1 MLAGP
6 TCINAKVQS
15 GKVHL
20 SGVKTESTLVKFAV
34 PPSSSVELDVTIN
47 SYGMY
52 IDEKDLRI
60 RIYVDDEWPS
70 VRHETMCTKKITY
83 SLRSVPV
90 IMEYVGTVH
99 DDRRVKTNGNL
110 VEMYASRVIV
120 ELDNPPPRLPSDHV
134 HAAGKTRHQ
143 LARSDRSRY
152 YYFVI
157 DDCSLEER
165 YNDNKIPDM
174 TYTASVKVARWGYH
188 HDHEGMIYSEH
199 LPADEDGI
207 RPLLYVTILFSSALL
222 LLLLRSMVQTTSTGE
237 VHVAILIV
245 MAACITNGLSAVCEL
260 LHMNI
265 FSING
270 IGNYS
275 LDALSSHFEALSDSM
290 VSLILLSIGG
300 GWTLPSDVGGSGL
313 GGGLNSSSTTNNKLI
328 INPAGSLLNLVTS
341 GGAGGDG
348 AGGISDRSGGIVAI
362 LIIAIHAILAQ
373 WGRTFDDD
381 FDTYHALEHPPGKAL
396 MILRFV
402 LGLIFITGVGAVRS
416 GSHGRCPPSLL
427 SFLTKFA
434 LVGLSYFASLPGVS
448 MFVGSAL
455 PYHRRHQALHYGA
468 ALVQSCSLA
477 SLTWLFVG
485 GDDASA
491 YHRLSK
497 VGKKRDGVV
506 GADMADA
513 TTTTTNGGTKARPK
527 MWKFGKTK
535 IRLD

>member
-1 MLAGP
+1 
-6 TCINAKVQS
+6 
-15 GKVHL
+15 
-20 SGVKTESTLVKFAV
+20 
-34 PPSSSVELDVTIN
+34 
-47 SYGMY
+47 
-52 IDEKDLRI
+52 
-60 RIYVDDEWPS
+60 
-70 VRHETMCTKKITY
+70 
-83 SLRSVPV
+83 
-90 IMEYVGTVH
+90 
-99 DDRRVKTNGNL
+99 
-110 VEMYASRVIV
+110 
-120 ELDNPPPRLPSDHV
+120 
-134 HAAGKTRHQ
+134 
-143 LARSDRSRY
+143 
-152 YYFVI
+152 VI
-157 DDCSLEER
+157 DDCSLEEQ

-174 TYTASVKVARWGYH
+174 TYTATVKVARWINH
-188 HDHEGMIYSEH
+188 HDHEDMIYSEH

-207 RPLLYVTILFSSALL
+207 RPLLYVTILFSSVLL
-222 LLLLRSMVQTTSTGE
+222 LLLLRSIVQTSSSSGGGE

-245 MAACITNGLSAVCEL
+245 IVACITNGLSAVCEL
-260 LHMNI
+260 IHMHI
-265 FSING
+265 FSSNG

-300 GWTLPSDVGGSGL
+300 GWTLPSDVGGSGI
-313 GGGLNSSSTTNNKLI
+313 GGINSSSNTNNKFI

-341 GGAGGDG
+341 GGG
-348 AGGISDRSGGIVAI
+348 AGGGNDRKGGIVAI
-362 LIIAIHAILAQ
+362 MIIAIHAILAQ

-402 LGLIFITGVGAVRS
+402 LGLVFITGVGAVRS

-513 TTTTTNGGTKARPK
+513 ISSSSHQQSRSTTMNGGTTARPT